1 MVSGLGFQVLDLVS
15 SFGFRVS
22 GLVSYLRFR
31 VSNFFEVR
39 VADLGFRVGVRV
51 EFRVMEFGFGFVCPE
66 GLDVIVPL
74 SVVSAGASAVTEEE
88 FPIPGVLVHGGPN
101 REVGSCSTSSHCF
114 GLRAEDFGIW
124 D

>member
-1 MVSGLGFQVLDLVS
+1 MVS

-31 VSNFFEVR
+31 VSIFFEVR
-39 VADLGFRVGVRV
+39 VAGLGFRVGVRV

-74 SVVSAGASAVTEEE
+74 SVLSAGAKAVTEQE
-88 FPIPGVLVHGGPN
+88 FSIPGVLVHGGQN
-101 REVGSCSTSSHCF
+101 QGIRSCSTSSHCF
-114 GLRAEDFGIW
+114 GLRAEDFGIR